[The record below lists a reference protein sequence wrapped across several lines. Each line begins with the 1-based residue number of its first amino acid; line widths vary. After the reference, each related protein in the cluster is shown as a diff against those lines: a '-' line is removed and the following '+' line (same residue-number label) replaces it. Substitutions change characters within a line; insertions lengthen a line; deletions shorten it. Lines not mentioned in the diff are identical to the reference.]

1 MNPRNLRLCNAA
13 NSEDSNVERL
23 FYPTTVIPLGRR
35 QQQLASSSLMMF
47 TVSSQMPLLGAL
59 EAFDSV
65 VFHHFWKIGTM
76 NKQFEGQVAVI
87 TGAGGGLGRAY
98 ALAFAARGAKVV
110 VNDLGVAL
118 AGESGTG
125 GGEAVANC
133 DDVLNGAR
141 IVETAIKSFG
151 RIDILINNAGI
162 LRDSSFAKMSERDW
176 DLVMQVHVKGAFAC
190 TKAAWPYMVK
200 QGYGRIVNTASA
212 SGLYGNFGQANY
224 SAAKMA
230 LVGLGKTLA
239 AEGAKYNIK
248 VNCIAPLA
256 GTRMTET
263 ILPPALV
270 KALKP
275 ESVAP
280 VVLYLSS
287 KDCDETG
294 QVYEVGAGWVA
305 AVRWQR
311 SPGKLFPSSYT
322 LEDVTRDW
330 QQVGNYAANVTYPTS
345 LQDSLMMVS
354 QQLPSDTPR
363 TNGEQKS
370 PPPAESPQAQP
381 TASRETTSEMRSA
394 KIFSMIAAFLEQAKD
409 ATENLKKKVNSCFHF
424 EISPQKGQPATLK
437 FTIDLKTDAGGRAVE
452 GLQGNSDATFIMADD
467 VFVLICL
474 GQLNPQVA
482 FLQGK
487 MKIRGSMA
495 KATKFTPDLFPPISA
510 DMLSSD
516 ASEAV
521 EQYIQTLKKSTRE
534 DSDDNLSPGALKLR
548 SAQLFP
554 FMKQHLKSTAGA
566 SLVKQVGCV
575 YRMDLLP
582 NSGGDPFTVYLN
594 LKHNPPTL
602 RELPHTSEEPFD
614 CCFTMKDDVFFN
626 IATGKSNAQLAF
638 LQGKMKIKGSMQ
650 AALKFTKD
658 MFPKISRL

>member
-1 MNPRNLRLCNAA
+1 MN
-13 NSEDSNVERL
+13 
-23 FYPTTVIPLGRR
+23 
-35 QQQLASSSLMMF
+35 Q
-47 TVSSQMPLLGAL
+47 
-59 EAFDSV
+59 
-65 VFHHFWKIGTM
+65 
-76 NKQFEGQVAVI
+76 QFEGQVAVI

-118 AGESGTG
+118 AGESETG
-125 GGEAVANC
+125 GGIRPADAVVQEIRSAGGEAVANY

-141 IVETAIKSFG
+141 IIDTAIKSFG

-256 GTRMTET
+256 GTRMTES

-275 ESVAP
+275 ECVAP

-287 KDCDETG
+287 KECDETG

-330 QQVGNYAANVTYPTS
+330 EKVGSYAANVTYPTS
-345 LQDSLMMVS
+345 LQDSLMMVIF
-354 QQLPSDTPR
+354 R
-363 TNGEQKS
+363 K
-370 PPPAESPQAQP
+370 AA
-381 TASRETTSEMRSA
+381 TA
-394 KIFSMIAAFLEQAKD
+394 LD
-409 ATENLKKKVNSCFHF
+409 
-424 EISPQKGQPATLK
+424 
-437 FTIDLKTDAGGRAVE
+437 
-452 GLQGNSDATFIMADD
+452 
-467 VFVLICL
+467 
-474 GQLNPQVA
+474 
-482 FLQGK
+482 
-487 MKIRGSMA
+487 
-495 KATKFTPDLFPPISA
+495 
-510 DMLSSD
+510 
-516 ASEAV
+516 
-521 EQYIQTLKKSTRE
+521 
-534 DSDDNLSPGALKLR
+534 
-548 SAQLFP
+548 
-554 FMKQHLKSTAGA
+554 
-566 SLVKQVGCV
+566 
-575 YRMDLLP
+575 
-582 NSGGDPFTVYLN
+582 
-594 LKHNPPTL
+594 
-602 RELPHTSEEPFD
+602 
-614 CCFTMKDDVFFN
+614 
-626 IATGKSNAQLAF
+626 
-638 LQGKMKIKGSMQ
+638 
-650 AALKFTKD
+650 
-658 MFPKISRL
+658 

>member
-1 MNPRNLRLCNAA
+1 M
-13 NSEDSNVERL
+13 
-23 FYPTTVIPLGRR
+23 
-35 QQQLASSSLMMF
+35 
-47 TVSSQMPLLGAL
+47 
-59 EAFDSV
+59 
-65 VFHHFWKIGTM
+65 K
-76 NKQFEGQVAVI
+76 KQFEGQVAVI

-118 AGESGTG
+118 AGDSGTKG
-125 GGEAVANC
+125 ANTCRATGRFLEGIRPADAVVQEIQSAGGEAVANY

-190 TKAAWPYMVK
+190 TKAAWPYMMK
-200 QGYGRIVNTASA
+200 QGYGRIVNTSSA

-256 GTRMTET
+256 GTRMTEG
-263 ILPPALV
+263 ILPPALLE
-270 KALKP
+270 ALKP
-275 ESVAP
+275 ERVAP
-280 VVLYLSS
+280 LVLYLSS

-311 SPGKLFPSSYT
+311 SPGKLFPPSFT
-322 LEDVTRDW
+322 LEDVARDW
-330 QQVGNYAANVTYPTS
+330 QHVGNYAADVSYPTS
-345 LQDSLMMVS
+345 LQDSLMMNSSS
-354 QQLPSDTPR
+354 Q
-363 TNGEQKS
+363 
-370 PPPAESPQAQP
+370 
-381 TASRETTSEMRSA
+381 MRSA
-394 KIFSMIAAFLEQAKD
+394 KIFSMIAAFLEKATD

-424 EISPQKGQPATLK
+424 EISPQKGEPATLK
-437 FTIDLKTDAGGRAVE
+437 YTIDLKTDAGGRAVE
-452 GLQGNSDATFIMADD
+452 GLQGNSDATFIMTDD

-510 DMLSSD
+510 DMLSAD
-516 ASEAV
+516 ASAAV
-521 EQYIQTLKKSTRE
+521 EQYMQTLKKPTKG
-534 DSDDNLSPGALKLR
+534 DSDEALSAEALKLR

-554 FMKQHLKSTAGA
+554 FMKQHLKSPAGE

-594 LKHNPPTL
+594 LKQSPPTI
-602 RELPHTSEEPFD
+602 REMPHSSKEPFD

-638 LQGKMKIKGSMQ
+638 LQGKMKIKGSTQ
-650 AALKFTKD
+650 AAMKFTKD
-658 MFPKISRL
+658 MFPQISRL

>member
-1 MNPRNLRLCNAA
+1 MSGGPSSVTGYALGVADAKFKYRRHQPSRLG
-13 NSEDSNVERL
+13 VGRERTL
-23 FYPTTVIPLGRR
+23 PGDAPWHL
-35 QQQLASSSLMMF
+35 LSSIRIE
-47 TVSSQMPLLGAL
+47 G
-59 EAFDSV
+59 
-65 VFHHFWKIGTM
+65 IGTM
-76 NKQFEGQVAVI
+76 EKRFDGQVAVI

-98 ALAFAARGAKVV
+98 ALAFAARGARVV

-118 AGESGTG
+118 AGDSGTTT
-125 GGEAVANC
+125 AVANY
-133 DDVLNGAR
+133 DDVVHGAR
-141 IVETAIKSFG
+141 IIEAAINSWG

-190 TKAAWPYMVK
+190 TKAAWPHMMK

-256 GTRMTET
+256 GTRMTES
-263 ILPPALV
+263 IMPPALV

-275 ESVAP
+275 ECVAP

-287 KDCDETG
+287 KDCTETG

-311 SPGKLFPSSYT
+311 SPGKIFPSSYT
-322 LEDVTRDW
+322 LEDVSRDW
-330 QQVGNYAANVTYPTS
+330 QHIGNFNSNVSYPSS

-354 QQLPSDTPR
+354 QQLPDDSPPANDQDKPSTPA
-363 TNGEQKS
+363 QMPPQQ
-370 PPPAESPQAQP
+370 PPPAEGSSQ
-381 TASRETTSEMRSA
+381 MKSA
-394 KIFSMIAAFLEQAKD
+394 KIFSMIAAFLEQATD
-409 ATENLKKKVNSCFHF
+409 AATKLKCKVNSCFHF
-424 EISPQKGQPATLK
+424 KISPQKGEPATLTW
-437 FTIDLKTDAGGRAVE
+437 TIDLRNEGGGRAVE
-452 GLQGNSDATFIMADD
+452 GLQGTPDATFSMADD

-487 MKIRGSMA
+487 MKILGSMA

-510 DMLSSD
+510 DMLSAD

-521 EQYIQTLKKSTRE
+521 EQFMKKFKQPASKG
-534 DSDDNLSPGALKLR
+534 SDECLSPEACKLK

-554 FMKQHLKSTAGA
+554 FMKEHLKSPAGA
-566 SLVKQVGCV
+566 ALVKQVGCV
-575 YRMDLLP
+575 YRMDLIP
-582 NSGGDPFTVYLN
+582 NSGGTPFTVYLN
-594 LKHNPPTL
+594 LKKDPPTI
-602 RELPHTSEEPFD
+602 REMPHTCEEPFD

-626 IATGKSNAQLAF
+626 IATGKSNPQLSF
-638 LQGKMKIKGSMQ
+638 LQGKMKIKGSTQ
-650 AALKFTKD
+650 AALRFTKD
-658 MFPKISRL
+658 MFPKISKL

>member
-1 MNPRNLRLCNAA
+1 MN
-13 NSEDSNVERL
+13 
-23 FYPTTVIPLGRR
+23 
-35 QQQLASSSLMMF
+35 QQF
-47 TVSSQMPLLGAL
+47 
-59 EAFDSV
+59 
-65 VFHHFWKIGTM
+65 K
-76 NKQFEGQVAVI
+76 GQVAVI

-125 GGEAVANC
+125 SGIRPADAVVQEIRSAGGEAVANY

-141 IVETAIKSFG
+141 IIETAINSFG

-275 ESVAP
+275 ECVAP

-287 KDCDETG
+287 KDCEETG
-294 QVYEVGAGWVA
+294 QVFEVGAGWVA

-330 QQVGNYAANVTYPTS
+330 EKVGNYAANVTYPTS
-345 LQDSLMMVS
+345 LQDSLMM
-354 QQLPSDTPR
+354 QLPSDSTPQ
-363 TNGEQKS
+363 TNGVEKS
-370 PPPAESPQAQP
+370 SAPAETSQAQP
-381 TASRETTSEMRSA
+381 PASQGMSSQMRSA
-394 KIFSMIAAFLEQAKD
+394 KIFNMIAAFLDQAKD

-424 EISPQKGQPATLK
+424 EISPQKGQPAALK

-510 DMLSSD
+510 DMLSAD

-521 EQYIQTLKKSTRE
+521 EQYMQTLKKSTKE
-534 DSDDNLSPGALKLR
+534 ESDEKLSPEALKLR

-554 FMKQHLKSTAGA
+554 FMKDHLKSPAGA

-594 LKHNPPTL
+594 LKQSPPTI
-602 RELPHTSEEPFD
+602 RERPHSCKDPFD

-638 LQGKMKIKGSMQ
+638 LQGKMKIKGSTQ
-650 AALKFTKD
+650 AAMKFTKD